1 MKKTIILL
9 IISFILVLSGCNSN
23 YVVTDNS
30 RIQISEEVLR
40 CLDEEDTEGLKEM
53 LCPKITQM
61 YDIDE
66 QIETAMNFYVG
77 SNSSHG
83 SITGGEG
90 EGVDE
95 GVKIYH
101 RISPRI
107 QDITTDS
114 GNSYEIKFYMYIVC
128 EENQEKVGISE
139 ITITNEYG
147 EECVIGDYYLV
158 NPENS

>member
-1 MKKTIILL
+1 MKRMILILL
-9 IISFILVLSGCNSN
+9 FAVMCLSLTSCTIETKENVVDRYSN
-23 YVVTDNS
+23 
-30 RIQISEEVLR
+30 EVLR
-40 CLDEEDTEGLKEM
+40 CFDERDAEGLKEM

-158 NPENS
+158 NPKNS

>member
-9 IISFILVLSGCNSN
+9 IISFILVLSGCNSK

-101 RISPRI
+101 RISPVSYGDMQGAGRNRALP
-107 QDITTDS
+107 QD
-114 GNSYEIKFYMYIVC
+114 NRFY
-128 EENQEKVGISE
+128 
-139 ITITNEYG
+139 
-147 EECVIGDYYLV
+147 L
-158 NPENS
+158 